1 MKSFV
6 IKLHM
11 LLGEYEKSSIH
22 LVRAETREIAE
33 KRAIEMES
41 HNEPVDI
48 GNGGWGDDFFVYR
61 VDSVKEVSYLTFEY
75 LKEYIQ

>member
-11 LLGEYEKSSIH
+11 LLGEYEKSSIC
-22 LVRAETREIAE
+22 LVRAQTRADAE

-41 HNEPVDI
+41 HNEPRDM
-48 GNGGWGDDFFVYR
+48 GDGSWADGDFIYR
-61 VDSVKEVSYLTFEY
+61 IDSVKEVSYLTFEY